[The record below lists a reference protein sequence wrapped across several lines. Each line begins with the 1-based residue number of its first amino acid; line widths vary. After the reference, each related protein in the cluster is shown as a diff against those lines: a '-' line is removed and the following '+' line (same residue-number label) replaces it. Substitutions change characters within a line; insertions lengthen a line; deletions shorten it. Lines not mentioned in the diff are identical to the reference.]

1 MAKQAQ
7 STSPLS
13 DDENKPDNV
22 IRLGTD
28 TLIAIGEELRRMYDA
43 DLRLEPSK
51 RLERLLR
58 WIEHADKPSS

>member
-13 DDENKPDNV
+13 DDDNKPDNV

-43 DLRLEPSK
+43 DLRLKPSK